1 MSLHLFQSPQ
11 MTAKRTT
18 KLLALLSLSL
28 ALSFGCVAS
37 ASDDPNIV
45 KLEKR
50 FFEHDYPKDTTEAR
64 IERLEKMVFGEAK
77 TGPIQERLNSL
88 MSVVPADNN
97 AAEPTKASPTTAK
110 QPNNYDATRS
120 ASDVPT
126 ADVQEFDDTPGP
138 AGNYPAIS
146 AIETKLLGREYNDEP
161 ARKRLDRLE
170 TKVFGKPSG
179 IDDMTERMDR
189 LKMKT
194 GVDVAKQAPTGSD
207 WADDDDF
214 SFDNLHNTPKRTSPP
229 LTYTPPANGDGT
241 SFSGRNVRQDMQRA
255 FGMPSSGNSMGAMP
269 QSAPDYRNRNNYAY
283 QAPDTVSSAEAAG
296 GLNQQVTQLENLIFG
311 KSYPKDSLPARV
323 NRLELTLYPQQP
335 LAVTTPLP
343 DRVRRM
349 LGTVPGAVPNATA
362 NRGYAPSYS
371 QQQPSYTQDPNLAD
385 DLSDMDNSM
394 SSDFPRP
401 APQYQKRS
409 SGLSKI
415 INSIGSMMGSGY
427 GGGYTTQSGTLVT
440 DPQTGLLYDQATG
453 VLIDPLTGAVVGQRY
468 PANPSPSYGGFNNGF
483 SPYGGGMMGGSGLRF
498 GFGGIGGMWP

>member
-1 MSLHLFQSPQ
+1 MSLHLFQLPT
-11 MTAKRTT
+11 MATKKTT

-28 ALSFGCVAS
+28 ALSFGSIACAADV
-37 ASDDPNIV
+37 DPNII

-77 TGPIQERLNSL
+77 TGSVQERLNAL
-88 MSVVPADNN
+88 MAVVPSVDSHR
-97 AAEPTKASPTTAK
+97 ETTKTTPSTS
-110 QPNNYDATRS
+110 QPSNYDATRT
-120 ASDVPT
+120 ANDVPS
-126 ADVQEFDDTPGP
+126 ADVKEFEDTPGP

-146 AIETKLLGREYNDEP
+146 AIESKLLGREYSDEP

-214 SFDNLHNTPKRTSPP
+214 SFDSAHPPRRTAPP
-229 LTYTPPANGDGT
+229 LTYTAPPDADAT
-241 SFSGRNVRQDMQRA
+241 SFSGRNLRQDMQRN
-255 FGMPSSGNSMGAMP
+255 FGMPSSSMGTYP
-269 QSAPDYRNRNNYAY
+269 QSAPDYRRSAA
-283 QAPDTVSSAEAAG
+283 APAPEALG
-296 GLNQQVTQLENLIFG
+296 GLNQQVTHLETLIFG
-311 KSYPKDSLPARV
+311 KSYSKDSLPARV

-343 DRVRRM
+343 DRVKRM
-349 LGTVPGAVPNATA
+349 LGTVPGAVPNSTA
-362 NRGYAPSYS
+362 SRNYDS
-371 QQQPSYTQDPNLAD
+371 QPSYAPQRNQPTLAE
-385 DLSDMDNSM
+385 DLDDMDTSM
-394 SSDFPRP
+394 GGNFPQP

-415 INSIGSMMGSGY
+415 INSIGAMMGSGY

-483 SPYGGGMMGGSGLRF
+483 SPYGGGMGTGMRF
-498 GFGGIGGMWP
+498 GFGGMGGMWP

>member
-1 MSLHLFQSPQ
+1 MSLHLFKLPTMS
-11 MTAKRTT
+11 TKKTT
-18 KLLALLSLSL
+18 KLFALLSLSL
-28 ALSFGCVAS
+28 ALSFGLVAS
-37 ASDDPNIV
+37 AADVDPNIV

-77 TGPIQERLNSL
+77 TGSVQERLKAL
-88 MSVVPADNN
+88 MTVVPADDSRT
-97 AAEPTKASPTTAK
+97 ETAK
-110 QPNNYDATRS
+110 STPNTNRQPSNYDATRS

-126 ADVQEFDDTPGP
+126 ADVKEFEDTPAP

-146 AIETKLLGREYNDEP
+146 AIENKLLGREFSDEP

-194 GVDVAKQAPTGSD
+194 GVDVAKQAPSGSD

-214 SFDNLHNTPKRTSPP
+214 SFDSVHPPKRTSPP
-229 LTYTPPANGDGT
+229 LTYTAPPNADGT
-241 SFSGRNVRQDMQRA
+241 SFSGRNMRQDMQRN
-255 FGMPSSGNSMGAMP
+255 FGMPSTSSMGSSP
-269 QSAPDYRNRNNYAY
+269 QAAPDYRRGVPA
-283 QAPDTVSSAEAAG
+283 QEALG
-296 GLNQQVTQLENLIFG
+296 GLNQQVTHLETLIFG
-311 KSYPKDSLPARV
+311 KSYAKDSLPARV

-343 DRVRRM
+343 DRVKRL

-362 NRGYAPSYS
+362 SRGYSA
-371 QQQPSYTQDPNLAD
+371 QPSYVPQQSQPSLQD
-385 DLSDMDNSM
+385 DLDDMDTSM
-394 SSDFPRP
+394 GGNFPQP

-415 INSIGSMMGSGY
+415 INSIGNMMGSGY

-468 PANPSPSYGGFNNGF
+468 PANPSPGYGYGGFNNGF
-483 SPYGGGMMGGSGLRF
+483 SPYGGGMGSGMRF
-498 GFGGIGGMWP
+498 GFGGMGGMWP